1 MNQVEVK
8 LSDIL
13 DTPQPNE
20 ITDKMI
26 KIDIIY
32 NQGQIMA
39 TGYGSSRDQAE
50 KNASINGLLWLQQ
63 NKQQEIEQV
72 LKNSMFS

>member
-1 MNQVEVK
+1 VK